1 VRYLIQKFWWFILF
15 AVCSVG
21 LSLWAVLVPG
31 PAGWAVTLGGQY
43 LRFGAT
49 VVAVGL
55 LAHFVGEALPRRW
68 FHYDR
73 RPYLPWKW
81 EREGKVY
88 DQVLH
93 ISRWKDKMLDKSQAV
108 KGSVT
113 KSIGTDAHIT
123 HLESLLAE
131 TCVAE
136 AVHWVLFCLSALMFV
151 TMDLPWSIPGAVI
164 YAVCNLISLVIQRYN
179 RPRLAALLR
188 LARMRENR
196 KQRTGTP

>member
-21 LSLWAVLVPG
+21 LSLWAVLAPC
-31 PAGWAVTLGGQY
+31 PAGWAVTLGEQY

-49 VVAVGL
+49 VVVVGL

-81 EREGKVY
+81 ERQGRVY

-113 KSIGTDAHIT
+113 KSIGTDVHIA

-136 AVHWVLFCLSALMFV
+136 TVHWVLFCLSPLMFV
-151 TMDLPWSIPGAVI
+151 TMDLPLSIPGAVI
-164 YAVCNLISLVIQRYN
+164 YALCNLISLMIQRYN

-188 LARMRENR
+188 LERMREDR